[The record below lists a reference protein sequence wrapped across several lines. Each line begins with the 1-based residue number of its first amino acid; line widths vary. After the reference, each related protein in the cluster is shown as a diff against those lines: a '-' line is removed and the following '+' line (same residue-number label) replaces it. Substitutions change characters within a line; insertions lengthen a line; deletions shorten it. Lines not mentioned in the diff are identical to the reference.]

1 MTKQLLGFISGTLAH
16 PLKFSIPRFV
26 FLFDRGW
33 IGTALIRL
41 TPNDDGREFVSAR
54 RGARRERRVGCV
66 IPSNCRRRRRRYEL
80 EGEEEEEKRERE
92 RGRETR
98 HVVS

>member
-1 MTKQLLGFISGTLAH
+1 
-16 PLKFSIPRFV
+16 
-26 FLFDRGW
+26 
-33 IGTALIRL
+33 LIRL

-92 RGRETR
+92 RERNAPRGELTRPEEIFCLDSPNRLVGYAGRVEGTAWR
-98 HVVS
+98 EDG